1 MHRDV
6 RAIMERLEKNAQ
18 HFSGLNEHISGKT
31 NMLALNATI
40 EALRAGDAGR
50 GFAVVAGEVKNLA
63 SQAASNSR
71 EFRQKMAEQIQEG
84 LKLTEQLATDADDNR
99 YVSMAHTL
107 VQYIVRN
114 LYERT
119 ADVRWWATEA
129 AFVDALTNLTPDDCL
144 NASGRLATINRY
156 YSLYMNLVLVDTKGV
171 IVAVSRPDRYS
182 HMVGAHVDAASW
194 FQRGIKTA
202 NGNDYI
208 SDDIHRCTLHGNKL
222 VSIFA
227 TAVRYGGDLHAVPIG
242 VLAIVFDWENQ
253 ARGIVCD
260 EAALSDEEK
269 KCSRVL
275 LLDSEHRII
284 ASSDNKN
291 LLSAFPLPVDQKKG
305 AYRVDNGMIVHF
317 AQTSGYQEYDG
328 QGWYGVVI
336 I

>member
-119 ADVRWWATEA
+119 ADVR
-129 AFVDALTNLTPDDCL
+129 
-144 NASGRLATINRY
+144 S
-156 YSLYMNLVLVDTKGV
+156 
-171 IVAVSRPDRYS
+171 
-182 HMVGAHVDAASW
+182 
-194 FQRGIKTA
+194 
-202 NGNDYI
+202 
-208 SDDIHRCTLHGNKL
+208 
-222 VSIFA
+222 
-227 TAVRYGGDLHAVPIG
+227 
-242 VLAIVFDWENQ
+242 
-253 ARGIVCD
+253 
-260 EAALSDEEK
+260 
-269 KCSRVL
+269 
-275 LLDSEHRII
+275 
-284 ASSDNKN
+284 
-291 LLSAFPLPVDQKKG
+291 
-305 AYRVDNGMIVHF
+305 
-317 AQTSGYQEYDG
+317 
-328 QGWYGVVI
+328 
-336 I
+336 